1 MSYYPIFLDLAGR
14 RCLVVGG
21 GAVAERKVE
30 GLLAAGAQVTIVAP
44 DLLESLRALVE
55 QHSIA
60 HVARKYE
67 HGDLEGYALAFV
79 ATDDRA
85 INAAVSRDG
94 RSCGVWV
101 NCTDDPDYCDFI
113 LPAVIRRGEIALAIS
128 TGGASPALARALR
141 EELEAF
147 LTGDL
152 TQLIQTISEV
162 RAELKE
168 RSIRVRPESWNEA
181 LKGEFRLLVAQ
192 GRAADAK
199 QLLIRRLEDRPCG

>member
-1 MSYYPIFLDLAGR
+1 MSYYPLFLELTGR
-14 RCLVVGG
+14 RCLVIGG
-21 GAVAERKVE
+21 GPVAVRKVE
-30 GLLAAGAQVTIVAP
+30 GLLRSGAQVTVISP
-44 DLLESLRALVE
+44 ELSKELRLLLI
-55 QHSIA
+55 QPSIE
-60 HVARKYE
+60 HVARKYQD
-67 HGDLEGYALAFV
+67 GDLEGYALAFV

-128 TGGASPALARALR
+128 TGGASRALARALR

-168 RSIRVRPESWNEA
+168 RSIRVSPESWNEA